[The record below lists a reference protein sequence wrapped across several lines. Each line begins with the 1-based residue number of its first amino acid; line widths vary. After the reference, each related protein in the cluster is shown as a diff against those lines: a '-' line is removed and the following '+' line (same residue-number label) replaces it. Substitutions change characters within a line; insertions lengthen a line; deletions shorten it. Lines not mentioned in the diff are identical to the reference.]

1 MIKYVL
7 LLSFYCLWGSVVLC
21 QERFKVGILH
31 PLTGPLA
38 EYGTA
43 NENAIKLAL
52 EQNPEIA
59 KRIEFVFEDN
69 AGDNARTVNAFN
81 KLVQFDQV
89 KLLWVWGFGPVQAV
103 APLAEAR
110 HIPLLAVSAERT
122 ISIGRKYIIRFNFF
136 AEQIGD
142 ALATYLRR
150 QGFKRYAIIKSEQP
164 FLDSVSDGFLGSL
177 KPGEAAE
184 ILDNYMLQDQDF
196 LPSILKARKQKFD
209 AVGVLLWPGQISRF
223 YRQLQ
228 TVGGGLRTFGP
239 HTFESYTEMKDANG
253 AMEGA
258 IFGVM
263 NVDIA
268 FHQLYLKRFGADNRI
283 SFAAS
288 AYDFA
293 NITGKLFDGH
303 SNKLTPDEI
312 LAAYRGLPAQR
323 GATGEFKYVD
333 TPYEG
338 PSFSFPI
345 QVKRIEG
352 QKIVNIK

>member
-1 MIKYVL
+1 MIRSFL
-7 LLSFYCLWGSVVLC
+7 LLSFFCLWSSVVFS
-21 QERFKVGILH
+21 QERFKIGILH

-38 EYGTA
+38 EYGAA

-59 KRIEFVFEDN
+59 KRIEFIFEDN
-69 AGDNARTVNAFN
+69 AGDNVRTVNAFN
-81 KLVQFDQV
+81 KLVQFDHV
-89 KLLWVWGFGPVQAV
+89 KMLWVWGFGPVQAI

-110 HIPLLAVSAERT
+110 HIPLMAVSAERT
-122 ISIGRKYIIRFNFF
+122 ISIGKKYIIRFNFF

-142 ALATYLRR
+142 ALTAYLRK
-150 QGFKRYAIIKSEQP
+150 QGFTRYAIIKSEQA

-177 KPGEAAE
+177 RQGESAE

-196 LPSILKARKQKFD
+196 LPSILKARKQKYD

-228 TVGGGLRTFGP
+228 TVGGELRTFGP

-258 IFGVM
+258 VFGVM
-263 NVDIA
+263 NVEPA
-268 FHQLYLKRFGADNRI
+268 FHQMYLKRFGSDNRI

-293 NITGKLFDGH
+293 NITGKLFDSN
-303 SNKLTPDEI
+303 SNKLAPEEI
-312 LAAYRGLPAQR
+312 LAAYRSLPPQQ
-323 GATGEFKYVD
+323 GATGDFKYVD
-333 TPYEG
+333 TTYEG
-338 PSFSFPI
+338 PSFVFPI
-345 QVKRIEG
+345 RVK
-352 QKIVNIK
+352 KIVGHKIVDTK